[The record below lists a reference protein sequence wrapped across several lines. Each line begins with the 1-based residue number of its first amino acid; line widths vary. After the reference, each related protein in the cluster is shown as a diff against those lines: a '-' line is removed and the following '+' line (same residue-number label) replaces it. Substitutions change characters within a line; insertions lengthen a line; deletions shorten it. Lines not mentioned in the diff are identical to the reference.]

1 MLKVWWVDA
10 DYGNSGMRRETLI
23 ANDSVDVAQ
32 RLDGRGARVVDCGI
46 QWNATLARL
55 TSSGFNPRELAQVYR
70 SLGRRVEQGARM
82 EDAFRQAASFVTS
95 AVLKVVLEDV
105 RSAISAGMRLDE
117 AMTGAGMP
125 EEDAALVR
133 AMGDAGGVAEAF
145 KGLSDAYTQRSTL
158 KGKLVGVVT
167 QPAVYITL
175 SLAMVWAA
183 FLFLIPR
190 FAVFFDQASLQP
202 PAFIQAVYRFDAAVN
217 RHATVVSLGYWT
229 AVIGLGWFL
238 GFSRFMRRVWRG
250 APILRE
256 LLARSEAAQ
265 ALTAF
270 ALLYESAMRRAQA
283 ARRVAESCNSEKLR
297 QAFLR
302 LGNELETGTGQ
313 GEAARRADFPE
324 FLAPTL
330 VGSLEANDP
339 EATVEDLRV
348 FARMLAEDV
357 EVLAKRLETAGT
369 VMFLLITAA
378 MVFLVFLV
386 TVYPELAVVL
396 SNA

>member
-10 DYGNSGMRRETLI
+10 DYGNGGMRRETLI
-23 ANDSVDVAQ
+23 AEDIADVGL
-32 RLDGRGARVVDCGI
+32 RLDGRGARVVDAGVA
-46 QWNATLARL
+46 WNATLARL
-55 TSSGFNPRELAQVYR
+55 TSSGFNARELAQVYR
-70 SLGRRVEQGARM
+70 SLGRRVEQGARL
-82 EDAFRQAASFVTS
+82 EDAFRQAASFVS
-95 AVLKVVLEDV
+95 SPVLKVVLEDV
-105 RSAISAGMRLDE
+105 RSAIASGTRLDE
-117 AMTGAGMP
+117 AMAGAGMP

-133 AMGDAGGVAEAF
+133 AMSDAGGIADAF

-158 KGKLVGVVT
+158 RGKLVGVVT

-190 FAVFFDQASLQP
+190 FAVFFDQADLQP
-202 PAFIQAVYRFDAAVN
+202 PPFIQAIYRFDAAIN
-217 RHATVVSLGYWT
+217 RHAAAVSIGYW
-229 AVIGLGWFL
+229 VGVLLLGWFL
-238 GFSRFMRRVWRG
+238 GFSAFMRRAWRG
-250 APILRE
+250 APILRD
-256 LLARSEAAQ
+256 LLARSDAAQ

-270 ALLYESAMRRAQA
+270 ALLYESAMRRSQA
-283 ARRVAESCNSEKLR
+283 AVRVAESCNGEKLR
-297 QAFLR
+297 QAFQR
-302 LGNELETGTGQ
+302 LGAELETGTGQ

-348 FARMLAEDV
+348 FARMLTEDV

-369 VMFLLITAA
+369 VLFLLITAA